1 MKWFIATILLAILA
15 MVLNLSLL
23 VYAIY
28 ALLAIL
34 LISRWL
40 TRQWTDSVEA
50 ERVCPSSSVRI
61 GAEIPIAIKLKHT
74 GRWPITWA
82 LVEDLIEPRALAFRP
97 PALAVTGRRLTVIKL
112 KPGEQQQLAYR
123 LKCNRR
129 GYFQIGPL
137 VLETGDMFGLNR
149 RFRVL
154 TQPVFLLVYPKTI
167 AIPSYD
173 IASRRPIG
181 EVVMTHK
188 LFEDPTRIS
197 GVRQYQM
204 GDPLSRVHWRA
215 TARTGKLQSKTY
227 EPSTLAGATIVVDFH
242 KDSFPR
248 KHEPVRSELAITA
261 AASVANALH
270 EMGQQIGLVS
280 NGRDAV
286 DRIRTEGWRGDRRT
300 RAEAQESA
308 QMISKSER
316 LQPVIVPTRKSAE
329 QMMHLLEALARLEL
343 TDGLDLSQLLVESA
357 ARIPRDATVL
367 VIVSQ
372 INLENAVAL
381 GSLRRQGYS
390 VEVIVNCFSDEEFLT
405 VSGPLLGE
413 GIHARHLK
421 DEESIVAICEKQVTQ

>member
-1 MKWFIATILLAILA
+1 MKWIIATILLTVLA
-15 MVLNLSLL
+15 MILNISLL
-23 VYAIY
+23 AYAIY
-28 ALLAIL
+28 SLLAIL
-34 LISRWL
+34 LISRWV
-40 TRQWTDSVEA
+40 TRQWVVSVTA
-50 ERVCPSSSVRI
+50 ERVCPSQSARI
-61 GAEIPIAIKLKHT
+61 GAEIPVLIKLRHI
-74 GRWPITWA
+74 GRWPITW
-82 LVEDLIEPRALAFRP
+82 LLIEDLIEPRALAFRP
-97 PALAVTGRRLTVIKL
+97 PALAVSGRRLAVMKL
-112 KPGEQQQLAYR
+112 KPGEQQQVLYQ
-123 LKCNRR
+123 LTCSRR

-137 VLETGDMFGLNR
+137 VLETGDLFGLNR

-154 TQPVFLLVYPKTI
+154 TEPVFLLVYPQAI

-181 EVVMTHK
+181 EVILTHR

-242 KDSFPR
+242 RDSFPR
-248 KHEPVRSELAITA
+248 QHEPVRSELAITA

-300 RAEAQESA
+300 RREAQQSA
-308 QMISKSER
+308 QMKSQSDR

-329 QMMHLLEALARLEL
+329 QMTHLLEALARLEK
-343 TDGLDLSQLLVESA
+343 TDGLSLSQLLIESA
-357 ARIPRDATVL
+357 PRIPRDATVL
-367 VIVSQ
+367 VILST
-372 INLENAVAL
+372 ITLENAVAL
-381 GSLRRQGYS
+381 GGLRRQGFS

-421 DEESIVAICEKQVTQ
+421 DEQSIIAICEKQLIR

>member
-1 MKWFIATILLAILA
+1 MKWILATILLAVLA
-15 MVLNLSLL
+15 MILNISLL

-28 ALLAIL
+28 TLLAIL
-34 LISRWL
+34 LISHWV
-40 TRQWTDSVEA
+40 TRQWSTSVKA
-50 ERVCPSSSVRI
+50 ERVCPSQS
-61 GAEIPIAIKLKHT
+61 AEIGGEITVLIKLKNT
-74 GRWPITWA
+74 GRWPITW
-82 LVEDLIEPRALAFRP
+82 LLIEDLIEPRALAFRP
-97 PALAVTGRRLTVIKL
+97 PALAVSGRRLAVMKL
-112 KPGEQQQLAYR
+112 KSGETYQILYQLT
-123 LKCNRR
+123 CNRR

-137 VLETGDMFGLNR
+137 VLETGDLFGLNR

-154 TQPVFLLVYPKTI
+154 TDPVFLLVYPQAI
-167 AIPSYD
+167 AIPNYD

-181 EVVMTHK
+181 EVIMTHR

-242 KDSFPR
+242 QDSFPR
-248 KHEPVRSELAITA
+248 QHEPVRSELAITA

-300 RAEAQESA
+300 RLEAQQSA
-308 QMISKSER
+308 KMKSQSDR

-329 QMMHLLEALARLEL
+329 QMMHLLEALARLEK
-343 TDGLDLSQLLVESA
+343 TDGLDLSQLLIEA
-357 ARIPRDATVL
+357 APRIPRDATVL
-367 VIVSQ
+367 IILST
-372 INLENAVAL
+372 ITLENAVAL
-381 GSLRRQGYS
+381 GSLRRQGFS

-421 DEESIVAICEKQVTQ
+421 DEQSIIAICEKQLTR